1 MRSCF
6 IFQCNLWKVKRQ
18 KPFTSLCHCSHFLA
32 FFTNPFQ
39 DQVNLSVA
47 PSAEIHR
54 GTHTR
59 QVTKRLRHVADLLSG
74 RRNLLGEHSQMIC
87 KRENAIELR
96 CGCLAQLLE
105 ERVVRKIC
113 FGLGGLMMIV
123 SYRDGTTRRRVE
135 NLRASWLRLA
145 RT

>member
-18 KPFTSLCHCSHFLA
+18 KPFTSLCHCSNFLA

-74 RRNLLGEHSQMIC
+74 CRNLLGEHTQMIC

-113 FGLGGLMMIV
+113 F
-123 SYRDGTTRRRVE
+123 
-135 NLRASWLRLA
+135 
-145 RT
+145 